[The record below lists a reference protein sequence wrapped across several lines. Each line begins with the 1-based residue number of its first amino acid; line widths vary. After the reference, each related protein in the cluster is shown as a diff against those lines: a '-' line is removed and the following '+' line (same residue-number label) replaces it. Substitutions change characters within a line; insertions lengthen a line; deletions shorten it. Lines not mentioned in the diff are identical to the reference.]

1 MSFHYR
7 KPKTLMTRPP
17 YESLPASEAAA
28 GPGQDVSTSDAGQS
42 PPPDAPFFI
51 VQNAGSGRSST
62 EEVQQTIAQ
71 VLDGAGR
78 KHTFLTVS
86 DPSKLTETA
95 RQALKLAQAQ
105 QGVVVAAGGDG
116 TLNAVAR
123 VVLGSGVPFGIL
135 PQGTFNYFGRTYGI
149 SQDTER
155 STRGLLDAVIEP
167 VQVGM
172 LNGQAFLVNA
182 SLGLYP
188 TLLEDREAYKQ
199 RYGRSRLV
207 ALWSGLVTLFRVH
220 RQLRLSMEIEG
231 RPTHL
236 RTPTLVV
243 GNNALQLEQI
253 GIGDPKDL
261 ERGKLVAMGPK
272 PVGTWQLYKLLAL
285 GLISRLGEAENA
297 FSFNF
302 TKLVVNPQGN
312 RRVKVAMD
320 GEISH
325 VQAPLVFTVA
335 EDRLS
340 LLVPRDESLRERK

>member
-1 MSFHYR
+1 
-7 KPKTLMTRPP
+7 MTRPP
-17 YESLPASEAAA
+17 YDTPPVPNAADGDGQGVPDGTAGASLR
-28 GPGQDVSTSDAGQS
+28 
-42 PPPDAPFFI
+42 PDAPFFI
-51 VQNAGSGRSST
+51 VQNAGSGRNST
-62 EEVQQTIAQ
+62 EEVRETIAR
-71 VLDGAGR
+71 VLEEGGR
-78 KHTFLTVS
+78 THTFLTVS
-86 DPSKLTETA
+86 DPAKLTETA
-95 RQALKLAQAQ
+95 RRALDMAREQG
-105 QGVVVAAGGDG
+105 GVVVAAGGDG

-123 VVLGSGVPFGIL
+123 VVLGAGVPFGIL
-135 PQGTFNYFGRTYGI
+135 PQGTFNYFGRTFGI

-155 STRGLLDAVIEP
+155 STRSLLDAVIEP

-207 ALWSGLVTLFRVH
+207 ALWSGLVTLFRAH
-220 RQLRLSMEIEG
+220 RQLRLQLEIEG
-231 RPTHL
+231 RPTQI

-253 GIGDPKDL
+253 GIGDPRDL

-272 PVGTWQLYKLLAL
+272 PVGTWELYKLLAL
-285 GLISRLGEAENA
+285 GLFSRLGEAENA

-302 TKLVVNPQGN
+302 TRLVVNPQGT

-320 GEISH
+320 GEISY

-335 EDRLS
+335 EDRLD

>member
-1 MSFHYR
+1 
-7 KPKTLMTRPP
+7 MTRP
-17 YESLPASEAAA
+17 SIDSSA
-28 GPGQDVSTSDAGQS
+28 PGDALTN
-42 PPPDAPFFI
+42 APFFI
-51 VQNAGSGRSST
+51 VQNAGSGRNSA
-62 EEVQQTIAQ
+62 EEVQRAIRG
-71 VLDGAGR
+71 VMDEAGR
-78 KHTFLTVS
+78 SYTFLTVKN
-86 DPSKLTETA
+86 PKLLTQTA
-95 RQALKLAQAQ
+95 RKALELAQQ
-105 QGVVVAAGGDG
+105 QNGVVVAAGGDG

-123 VVLGSGVPFGIL
+123 VVLGSDVPFGIL

-155 STRGLLDAVIEP
+155 STRSLLDAVIEP

-172 LNGQAFLVNA
+172 LNGHAFLVNA

-220 RQLRLSMEIEG
+220 RQLRLEMEVEG
-231 RPTHL
+231 RPTRM

-253 GIGDPKDL
+253 GIGDPDAL
-261 ERGKLVAMGPK
+261 THGRLVAMGPK
-272 PVGTWQLYKLLAL
+272 PVGTFQLYKLLAM

-297 FSFNF
+297 FSFDF
-302 TKLVVNPQGN
+302 SRLVVNPHGS

-320 GEISH
+320 GEISY

-335 EDRLS
+335 EHKLQ
-340 LLVPRDESLRERK
+340 LLVPRDEQLRERQ

>member
-1 MSFHYR
+1 
-7 KPKTLMTRPP
+7 MTPP
-17 YESLPASEAAA
+17 SIDSTPTGEALAK
-28 GPGQDVSTSDAGQS
+28 
-42 PPPDAPFFI
+42 APFYI
-51 VQNAGSGRSST
+51 VQNAGSGRQSA
-62 EEVQQTIAQ
+62 EDVQQAIREVMDA
-71 VLDGAGR
+71 AGR
-78 KHTFLTVS
+78 EYTFLTVKN
-86 DPSKLTETA
+86 PKLLTETA
-95 RQALKLAQAQ
+95 TKALKLAQQ
-105 QGVVVAAGGDG
+105 NNGVVVAAGGDG

-123 VVLGSGVPFGIL
+123 VVLGSDVPFGIL

-155 STRGLLDAVIEP
+155 STRSLLDAVIEP

-220 RQLRLSMEIEG
+220 RQLRLEMEVEG
-231 RPTHL
+231 RPTRM

-253 GIGDPKDL
+253 GIGDPDAL
-261 ERGKLVAMGPK
+261 TRDRLVAMGPK
-272 PVGTWQLYKLLAL
+272 PVGTFQLYKLLAM
-285 GLISRLGEAENA
+285 GLISRLGEADNA
-297 FSFNF
+297 FSFDF
-302 TKLVVNPQGN
+302 SRLVVNPHGS

-320 GEISH
+320 GELSY

-335 EDRLS
+335 DHKLQ
-340 LLVPRDESLRERK
+340 LLVPRDEQLRERK